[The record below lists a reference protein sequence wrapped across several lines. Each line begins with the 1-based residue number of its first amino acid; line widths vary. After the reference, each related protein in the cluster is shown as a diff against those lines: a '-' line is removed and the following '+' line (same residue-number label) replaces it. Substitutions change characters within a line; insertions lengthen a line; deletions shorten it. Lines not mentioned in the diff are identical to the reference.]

1 MRSKLGVGPS
11 KFHTGGLAGKSDTVY
26 LGNFKKSTVLKVGG
40 FDERYIRAQDW
51 ELNHRIIKSG
61 GVVWFDPRLKVIYRP
76 RRSFLKLAKQYFE
89 YGRWR
94 RVVSS
99 QNLETVNYRYLAPPF
114 TVVAFTLSIIF
125 SLIINSLFVIPAS
138 IYLLL
143 IIFGGFSIGKSLQEK
158 ILMPIVLFVMHFSW
172 GIGFLT
178 SSKKLLKAN

>member
-1 MRSKLGVGPS
+1 M
-11 KFHTGGLAGKSDTVY
+11 
-26 LGNFKKSTVLKVGG
+26 
-40 FDERYIRAQDW
+40 
-51 ELNHRIIKSG
+51 
-61 GVVWFDPRLKVIYRP
+61 
-76 RRSFLKLAKQYFE
+76 
-89 YGRWR
+89 
-94 RVVSS
+94 
-99 QNLETVNYRYLAPPF
+99 
-114 TVVAFTLSIIF
+114 F